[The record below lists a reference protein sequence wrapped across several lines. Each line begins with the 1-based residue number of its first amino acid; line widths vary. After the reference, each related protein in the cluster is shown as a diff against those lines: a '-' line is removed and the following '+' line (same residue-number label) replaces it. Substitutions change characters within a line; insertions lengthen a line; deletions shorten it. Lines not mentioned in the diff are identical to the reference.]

1 MSRIRGLWR
10 DRKGVAALEFAMLL
24 PLLVILLIAIIEV
37 SNLHL
42 AGRKATVAAQSAAD
56 LAAQERFV
64 NATKLGDIVA
74 AVGAIMRPFPAAG
87 LSYDIASVEAD
98 LDGNVG
104 VGWRITQGGIQG
116 GGCGVPAPALNLIST
131 NDSVI
136 AVTVVYQYRPALN
149 FIFGDINITEQ
160 AFARPRRIRIIPLQP

>member
-74 AVGAIMRPFPAAG
+74 AVSHG
-87 LSYDIASVEAD
+87 
-98 LDGNVG
+98 
-104 VGWRITQGGIQG
+104 Q
-116 GGCGVPAPALNLIST
+116 
-131 NDSVI
+131 
-136 AVTVVYQYRPALN
+136 
-149 FIFGDINITEQ
+149 
-160 AFARPRRIRIIPLQP
+160 